1 MKKFLMLFVLLII
14 YGCNK
19 PKAIFICGD
28 HECINKQEAKVF
40 FEENLSIEVKIL
52 DKNKKKEIDLVELNL
67 KQNEFEKKISL
78 KKKESTNNTVKLLTN
93 NEIKKIK
100 SELKNKKKKEKQ
112 VKLKVSSNENES
124 FINKKIKNDKKTK
137 NIFIEKNDKQIADV
151 CAILEKCSI
160 NEISKYL
167 IEQGKKKDFPN
178 ISIRN

>member
-1 MKKFLMLFVLLII
+1 MK
-14 YGCNK
+14 
-19 PKAIFICGD
+19 
-28 HECINKQEAKVF
+28 
-40 FEENLSIEVKIL
+40 
-52 DKNKKKEIDLVELNL
+52 
-67 KQNEFEKKISL
+67 KKISL
-78 KKKESTNNTVKLLTN
+78 KKKESTNNTVKILSN

-124 FINKKIKNDKKTK
+124 VINKKIKNDKKTK
-137 NIFIEKNDKQIADV
+137 NIFIEKNDNKIADV